1 MDINTISA
9 TLINN
14 SLPIITAFSVLI
26 HIFCGL
32 AIAKD
37 IARVLERRITTVL
50 LPKNIWILVGL
61 VFGVWGLLI
70 YWLIHHSTIT
80 KD

>member
-1 MDINTISA
+1 MDINTISI

-14 SLPIITAFSVLI
+14 SLPIITVFSVLI

-37 IARVLERRITTVL
+37 IPKVLDKRLTTIL

-61 VFGVWGLLI
+61 ISGVWGLLI
-70 YWLIHHSTIT
+70 YWIIHHSNISR
-80 KD
+80 D

>member
-1 MDINTISA
+1 MDINTISI

-14 SLPIITAFSVLI
+14 SLPIITVFSILI

-37 IARVLERRITTVL
+37 IPKVLDKRLTTIL

-61 VFGVWGLLI
+61 ISGVWGLLI
-70 YWLIHHSTIT
+70 YWIIHHSNISR
-80 KD
+80 D

>member
-1 MDINTISA
+1 MDIIIISN
-9 TLINN
+9 TLIANAM
-14 SLPIITAFSVLI
+14 PIITIFMILI

-37 IARVLERRITTVL
+37 IPRVLQRRITTVL

-61 VFGVWGLLI
+61 VIGIWGLFI
-70 YWLIHHSTIT
+70 YWIMHHTNISR
-80 KD
+80 D